1 MGATADRYD
10 PLQKMREVCL
20 ALPDTKETLTWGSP
34 HFRVGEKIFA
44 GYSEEDGRLSIGF
57 KLEKPHAEARIAS
70 DPRFTRAK
78 YVGQHGWVT
87 MDLAS
92 EEDWGEVE
100 ELILESFHLIAP
112 KRTLAK
118 LS

>member
-10 PLQKMREVCL
+10 PLQKMREICL

-57 KLEKPHAEARIAS
+57 KLEKPHAEGASPTIPASPARS
-70 DPRFTRAK
+70 T
-78 YVGQHGWVT
+78 
-87 MDLAS
+87 
-92 EEDWGEVE
+92 WGN
-100 ELILESFHLIAP
+100 
-112 KRTLAK
+112 TDG
-118 LS
+118 